1 MTSESVVE
9 RHLGQHYEVYL
20 LLQGTN
26 LRYSSILG
34 LFFNCML
41 TMLIVL
47 LTVLAV
53 LLCQN
58 QQRRKKY
65 FTRVLKI
72 EANGNDYKLSI

>member
-1 MTSESVVE
+1 
-9 RHLGQHYEVYL
+9 
-20 LLQGTN
+20 
-26 LRYSSILG
+26 
-34 LFFNCML
+34 ML